1 MSSVFSSIIMIQNSP
16 EIKVQS
22 WKLQQEKK
30 NNTHTTLKMFSFIP
44 VKCSQDFHYRY
55 ASWSP
60 VISWSDRHTSAEH
73 QKCACTHTPQ
83 WASEPLLP
91 PHSSIG
97 SSGGRETHEM
107 IPDMSDHTAAP
118 VELSDINTFL
128 PDCGQVRQGDL
139 QWFPLAIALLVS
151 PVLT

>member
-30 NNTHTTLKMFSFIP
+30 TKHTTLKMFSFIP

-97 SSGGRETHEM
+97 PSGGRETHEM